1 MKVPDGIEPAV
12 GYRVWEVRND
22 RLYSLRHH
30 EVWVPFEEFHA
41 KCQKDATHKPPVES
55 CTCGLY
61 AAATFNR
68 LFDMGYTKQGGLF
81 SGQPDDIVIA
91 GSVNIWGDI
100 IPGHLGWRSSIAYPK
115 KFLIPYSN
123 WKVAKSISEAYGVPY
138 KLFNLTR
145 TH

>member
-91 GSVNIWGDI
+91 INTATRASATPVKMKSLLL
-100 IPGHLGWRSSIAYPK
+100 PFTAFSS
-115 KFLIPYSN
+115 
-123 WKVAKSISEAYGVPY
+123 
-138 KLFNLTR
+138 
-145 TH
+145 